1 MPDRKLLEEW
11 FKRIDD
17 DIRFL
22 VDCFAE
28 VLEEL
33 DQASYTGAL
42 PWRSSDPALDLS
54 HELAR
59 SEIDRELQVLSIA
72 YHLLNIVEES
82 AAAQARRQR
91 EKMFG
96 NLHEPGLWGSTL
108 QRIKNDGHQPK
119 TIADTLSDVCVEIVL
134 TAHPTEAKRPAVLR
148 QHRALFDAFAN
159 LKNSELTDGE
169 RGAIRERIK
178 VILERLWRT
187 GEMYLE
193 KPNIFSELEHIVD
206 YFLAIFPAALPEMR
220 RRFEH
225 AWTEAGIDSD
235 LSADSVP
242 GPKLRFGSWVGG
254 DRDGHPLVTPD
265 VTAETL
271 LQMRNGAIQ
280 IVHDGLHVLLDN
292 LTLSDLFQEP
302 PATLI
307 DALAKDIESPNG
319 NAYTHEPWRRWVGHM
334 IARITK
340 TQTGEPGGYASPE
353 ELDSDLDLLRTSLD
367 AVGAGRLVKSEITPL
382 ALRLDT
388 FGFHLAA
395 LDIRQNSE
403 HHAAA
408 ASDMLRAA
416 GLADWD
422 YASWDSAK
430 RFAFLERELTT
441 LRPLVPRDSALG
453 DEARNVLGYF
463 QVVADHIAKYGAAGI
478 GTFIVSMT
486 KSASDLLVVY
496 LFARE
501 VGLLYTEDEEVRCKI
516 EIAPLFE
523 TFDDLENAA
532 GIMRSY
538 FAFPVTQ
545 NCFNAHQ
552 AKTPSQ
558 QIMIGY
564 SDSNKDV
571 GIFASHWV
579 LHRAQQSLTDVC
591 REHDLEA
598 TFFHGRGGTF
608 SRGAGPVHRFLES
621 LPDGSVSTSVRMT
634 EQGETIAQK
643 YGNLPTAVFNFELL
657 LAGVADVVM
666 RRRTVSEHDE
676 ALSRICDRLAEWS
689 SDAYRSLLA
698 SDDFLEF
705 WASATPIDALELSFI
720 GSRPARRTGKRTIDD
735 LRAIPWVFSWAQG
748 RFYITGWFGVGTALD
763 RLRREAPEDYAFLRT
778 HRDAFPFVNYVFL
791 NAETSNASA
800 SVAIMEQYSGL
811 VPDEAIRERQLS
823 IIANEHRLTEA
834 MLNDFFDAPRA
845 ERRPRLVKTL
855 DMRAEGLERL
865 HARQIELLREWRN
878 LSANGRNEEAD
889 ELFPLLL
896 LSINAIAGAE
906 RTTG

>member
-11 FKRIDD
+11 FNRIDA

-33 DQASYTGAL
+33 DQASYAGSL
-42 PWRSSDPALDLS
+42 PWRSSGETPDPTSETVQNDLN
-54 HELAR
+54 
-59 SEIDRELQVLSIA
+59 RELQVLSIG

-82 AAAQARRQR
+82 AASQARRQR

-96 NLHEPGLWGSTL
+96 ILHEPGLWGSAL
-108 QRIKNDGHQPK
+108 QRLKNEGHQPED
-119 TIADTLSDVCVEIVL
+119 IAKALADVNVEIVL

-148 QHRALFDAFAN
+148 QHRALFDAFTN
-159 LKNSELTDGE
+159 LKNSELTAGE
-169 RGAIRERIK
+169 RDAIREQIK

-193 KPNIFSELEHIVD
+193 KPDVFSELEHIVD

-225 AWTEAGIDSD
+225 AWTEAGIDAGVSPD
-235 LSADSVP
+235 KVP
-242 GPKLRFGSWVGG
+242 GPQLRFGSWVGG
-254 DRDGHPLVTPD
+254 DRDGHPLVTPE

-271 LQMRNGAIQ
+271 LQMRRGAIQ

-292 LTLSDLFQEP
+292 LTLSDLFQDP
-302 PATLI
+302 PAPLI
-307 DALAKDIESPNG
+307 DALAKGVESPNG
-319 NAYTHEPWRRWVGHM
+319 HLYPHEPWRRWVGHM
-334 IARITK
+334 IARLTK
-340 TQTGEPGGYASPE
+340 AQEGEPGGYASPE
-353 ELDSDLDLLRTSLD
+353 ELNSDLEILRTSLE
-367 AVGAGRLVKSEITPL
+367 AVGADRLVKSEITPL
-382 ALRLDT
+382 SLRLDT

-403 HHAAA
+403 LHATA

-422 YASWDSAK
+422 FASWDAAK

-441 LRPLVPRDSALG
+441 LRPLVPRDSTLG

-463 QVVADHIAKYGAAGI
+463 QVVADHITKYGSAGI

-501 VGLLYTEDEEVRCKI
+501 VGLLYTEGDEVRCKI

-523 TFDDLENAA
+523 TYEDLENAA
-532 GIMRSY
+532 GIMSSY
-538 FAFPVTQ
+538 FSFPVTQ
-545 NCFNAHQ
+545 NSFKAHQ
-552 AKTPSQ
+552 GKTPSQ

-579 LHRAQQSLTDVC
+579 LHCAQQSMTKACHEFGV
-591 REHDLEA
+591 EV

-608 SRGAGPVHRFLES
+608 SRGAGPVHRFLGS
-621 LPDGSVSTSVRMT
+621 LPDGSVSSAVRMT

-666 RRRTVSEHDE
+666 RRRKVSEHDA

-689 SDAYRSLLA
+689 SEAYQNLLA
-698 SDDFLEF
+698 SEDFIEF
-705 WASATPIDALELSFI
+705 WESATPIDALELSFI
-720 GSRPARRTGKRTIDD
+720 GSRPTRRTGKRTIDD
-735 LRAIPWVFSWAQG
+735 LRAIPWVFSWAQS

-763 RLRREAPEDYAFLRT
+763 RLQREAPEDYVFLKT
-778 HRDAFPFVNYVFL
+778 HRAANPFVDYVFL
-791 NAETSNASA
+791 NSETSNASA
-800 SVAIMEQYSGL
+800 SVAIMTQYSSL
-811 VPDEAIRERQLS
+811 VSDETIRERHLNT
-823 IIANEHRLTEA
+823 IANEHRLSEA
-834 MLNDFFDAPRA
+834 MLNDFFDSPRT

-865 HARQIELLREWRN
+865 HARQIELLRKWRK
-878 LSANGRNEEAD
+878 LSANGHDKEASD
-889 ELFPLLL
+889 MFPLLL